1 MASTTASHER
11 LADLDFEAS
20 VSTGGTNWTFIS
32 KPTHPTWE
40 NEQTG
45 HRLLIEPAESSF
57 DYRLRLNHESQA
69 RPFWT
74 VTELD
79 FAPELIPLVEWV
91 LSAPEADLFNREAV
105 CYLTEPFWEQ
115 QDADDASSTQTY

>member
-1 MASTTASHER
+1 MESTTALHER
-11 LADLDFEAS
+11 LGDLDFAEA
-20 VSTGGTNWTFIS
+20 VSTEGTNWTFAS
-32 KPTHPTWE
+32 KSTHPSWK

-45 HRLLIEPAESSF
+45 HRLLIEPADSSF
-57 DYRLRLNHESQA
+57 DYRLTLNHESQA

-91 LSAPEADLFNREAV
+91 LSAPEDTLFNREAV
-105 CYLTEPFWEQ
+105 CYLTEPFWDR
-115 QDADDASSTQTY
+115 QDGDRSSKQTY